1 MKKIL
6 ITGVAGMI
14 GSHLLDELIKRG
26 YEVIGT
32 DDLSFGKLEKIQ
44 HNLDNK
50 NFKFYDC
57 DILDHDKMNVI
68 AKGVDVIA
76 HLAAVKKLGKEE
88 FDVRIMEVNGRGTE
102 SMFALAKS
110 NKARIIFASTSD
122 VYGMSSDIPLREDG
136 DILMGTSSIK
146 RWSYAVSKLYSEHI
160 AFAYY
165 RHYGVPMVVLRY
177 FGGFS
182 PRSSAS
188 WSGGHIPI
196 FIDAV
201 LNDKEIIIHG
211 DGKQTRSMAYIS
223 DIVNGTVLAM
233 TNDKATGQIIN
244 IGNDEELSVIDTA
257 YLIHEIANT
266 GKKLKLKLVPFKE
279 LFGNYRDIMRRIP
292 DLTKAR
298 NILGY
303 RPSVSLRQ
311 GIELTIKAMRKTL

>member
-1 MKKIL
+1 
-6 ITGVAGMI
+6 
-14 GSHLLDELIKRG
+14 
-26 YEVIGT
+26 
-32 DDLSFGKLEKIQ
+32 
-44 HNLDNK
+44 
-50 NFKFYDC
+50 
-57 DILDHDKMNVI
+57 
-68 AKGVDVIA
+68 
-76 HLAAVKKLGKEE
+76 
-88 FDVRIMEVNGRGTE
+88 
-102 SMFALAKS
+102 MFALAKS